1 MSGSVPHLPLLLVLM
16 LMTLGVKAQETMVS
30 MDYKNATLEE
40 VITDLESRYSL
51 HFSYSRDLLPMDL
64 ELSAYIRNVSLSEAL
79 ETLFDGSGVE
89 YALIGGQVV
98 LRYNAAGASPPLS
111 QNKEGGPI
119 KKKPKKVQPPPP
131 EPEPVLVEVE
141 PELDSTLLVKTEIL
155 SPVKE
160 LEEIPQKKDN
170 RRFAAYDFE
179 EEEVPGLHRDSMNV
193 GRSNEERVAQ
203 FSLFPMIGTNGFRSR
218 ELTNNLS
225 VNVFWGVSGGVRG
238 LEVSGFGSRVNGH
251 VTGVQFAGFSNVLK
265 GDLRGYQVGGFV
277 NAVGG
282 RAQGAQAA
290 GFFNIADRG
299 QVVQFSGLGNVV
311 KHEFKGVQFAGVFNV
326 AGENTRG
333 AYQFSGLWNVNKG
346 ESALQISSLWNLSR
360 GARIGQTSGFF
371 NVSRNGSTGYQIA
384 GLFNVAQDVNAVQ
397 VSGLINV
404 ARDVKGVQIGLIN
417 FADTVGGVT
426 IGLLNFVRHGY
437 NRLELSTS
445 ETFQGQFALKL
456 GSGRFYNV
464 LQSGFRWETAFR
476 GRPQQWLMGYGLG
489 TQIKWGKHWASN
501 IELIGS
507 QVSETLN
514 EFTTDLN
521 LLTQARF
528 LLEFRFGKRWGVFG
542 GVTYNGLFSR
552 RFNPDTGLTGSDFVP
567 ERAQRQ
573 MVDARTSLDTWF
585 GFQAGVRF

>member
-1 MSGSVPHLPLLLVLM
+1 
-16 LMTLGVKAQETMVS
+16 MTLGVKAQETLVS

-64 ELSAYIRNVSLSEAL
+64 ELSAYIKNVSLSEAL
-79 ETLFDGSGVE
+79 ETLFEGSGVE
-89 YALIGGQVV
+89 FALIGGQVV
-98 LRYNAAGASPPLS
+98 LRYNAASVSPPLS
-111 QNKEGGPI
+111 QNKEGGPR

-131 EPEPVLVEVE
+131 EPEPELVEVE
-141 PELDSTLLVKTEIL
+141 PEVDSTLLAEAEL
-155 SPVKE
+155 PPPVKE
-160 LEEIPQKKDN
+160 LEEIPQKNSN

-179 EEEVPGLHRDSMNV
+179 AEDVPGLHRDSMNV
-193 GRSNEERVAQ
+193 GRNKEERVAQ

-225 VNVFWGVSGGVRG
+225 VNVFWGVSGGVKG

-251 VTGVQFAGFSNVLK
+251 VTGAQFAGFTNVLK
-265 GDLRGYQVGGFV
+265 GDLRGYQVGGLV
-277 NAVGG
+277 NSVGG
-282 RAQGAQAA
+282 RVQGAQAA
-290 GFFNIADRG
+290 GLFNVADHG
-299 QVVQFSGLGNVV
+299 QVVQIGGLGNVV
-311 KHEFKGVQFAGVFNV
+311 KEELQGVQVAGLFNA

-333 AYQFSGLWNVNKG
+333 AYQIAGLWNANQG
-346 ESALQISSLWNLSR
+346 ESALQVSGLWNRSE
-360 GARIGQTSGFF
+360 GARIGQTSGLF
-371 NVSRNGSTGYQIA
+371 NVSRNASTGFQLSS
-384 GLFNVAQDVNAVQ
+384 LFNVAQDVKVAQ
-397 VSGLINV
+397 VAALVNV
-404 ARDVKGVQIGLIN
+404 ARDVDGVQIGLIN

-437 NRLELSTS
+437 NRLELSTT

-464 LQSGFRWETAFR
+464 LQSGLRWETAFR
-476 GRPQQWLMGYGLG
+476 GRPQQWLMGYGFG

-501 IELIGS
+501 IELVGS

-521 LLTQARF
+521 LLTQARL
-528 LLEFRFGKRWGVFG
+528 LLEFRFGKRWGIFG
-542 GVTYNGLFSR
+542 GVTYNGHFSR
-552 RFNPDTGLTGSDFVP
+552 RINPDTGLTGSDFVP

-585 GFQAGVRF
+585 GFQAGIRF